1 MTTTASPAP
10 TAAATLATH
19 MSAAEAA
26 AWVQKNLAGWP
37 TVTLALATTL
47 LEKYGHPD
55 SNTAEE
61 AVWYHNGPWKR
72 TILYK
77 EETQHNFPRPHKDVL
92 EQTVSYRVP
101 AEKVGDLA
109 TYDGSL
115 LVDRTRG
122 ELTVHCDSEEHN
134 ILTLNIADDIVKGE
148 RTVEEALTYHAQVI
162 RALETNDPQA
172 YAQKLRFKIPKSG
185 ADTADAAEEA
195 PLLRHLG
202 D

>member
-47 LEKYGHPD
+47 LEKYGSPD
-55 SNTAEE
+55 SNTVWA

-101 AEKVGDLA
+101 AEKIGDLA

-115 LVDRTRG
+115 LIDRTRG

-134 ILTLNIADDIVKGE
+134 ILILNIADDIVKGE
-148 RTVEEALTYHAQVI
+148 RTVEEALIYHAQAI
-162 RALETNDPQA
+162 RGLETNDPQP